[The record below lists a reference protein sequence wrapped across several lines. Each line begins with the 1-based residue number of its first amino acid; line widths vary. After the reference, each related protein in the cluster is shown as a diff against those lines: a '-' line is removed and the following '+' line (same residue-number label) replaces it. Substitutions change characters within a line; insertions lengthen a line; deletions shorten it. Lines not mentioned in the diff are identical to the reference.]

1 MRKNNHVYYIRVNED
16 DYKLINEKIAESGRS
31 INAYITQSAKDGIIT
46 SKEEINQLIELN
58 RNFSYY
64 NRQINAIGNNINQIA
79 VKCNT
84 LNQPISEREIN
95 HINQNILQMKRG
107 ADELWLSIRSQ
118 IREERAGRQCGM

>member
-1 MRKNNHVYYIRVNED
+1 MRKNNHVYYIRVNDD

-107 ADELWLSIRSQ
+107 ADELWQLIRSQ
-118 IREERAGRQCGM
+118 IMEERAGQQCGM

>member
-1 MRKNNHVYYIRVNED
+1 MRKNNHVYYIRVNDED
-16 DYKLINEKIAESGRS
+16 YNLINQKIAESGRS
-31 INAYITQSAKDGIIT
+31 INTYITQSAKDGIIT

-79 VKCNT
+79 IKCNT

-118 IREERAGRQCGM
+118 IMEERAGQQCGM

>member
-1 MRKNNHVYYIRVNED
+1 MRKNNHVYYIRVNDD

-79 VKCNT
+79 IKCNT

-118 IREERAGRQCGM
+118 IMEERAGQQCGM

>member
-1 MRKNNHVYYIRVNED
+1 MRKNNHVYYIRVNDD
-16 DYKLINEKIAESGRS
+16 DYKLINQKIAESGRS

-46 SKEEINQLIELN
+46 SQEIINQLIELN

-107 ADELWLSIRSQ
+107 ADKLWQSIRSQ
-118 IREERAGRQCGM
+118 IREERAGQQCGM

>member
-1 MRKNNHVYYIRVNED
+1 MRKNNHVYYIRVNDD
-16 DYKLINEKIAESGRS
+16 DYKLINQKIAESGRS

-46 SKEEINQLIELN
+46 SQEIINQLIELN

-95 HINQNILQMKRG
+95 PINQNILQMKRG
-107 ADELWLSIRSQ
+107 ADKLWQSIRSQ
-118 IREERAGRQCGM
+118 IREERAGQQCGM

>member
-1 MRKNNHVYYIRVNED
+1 MRKNKHVYYIRVNDD
-16 DYKLINEKIAESGRS
+16 DYKLINEKIAESGLS

-46 SKEEINQLIELN
+46 SEEEINQLIELN

-64 NRQINAIGNNINQIA
+64 NRQINAIGNIINQIA

-107 ADELWLSIRSQ
+107 ADILWQSIRSQ
-118 IREERAGRQCGM
+118 IREERAGQQCGM